1 MDLIELGKLTIM
13 KSLKDMQGEGDD
25 LNLINYDMLIEK
37 VVRNIEDKNLLQA
50 IQEVDKDKVNDF
62 VEEGHNFEWR
72 DELK

>member
-37 VVRNIEDKNLLQA
+37 VMRNIEDKNLLQA